1 MIDIYKDPIWEL
13 MDIFSGPFERKIQNN
28 GLRNVKRP
36 HNLVNVKD
44 DDGNIIAQK
53 LTVVTTPFNKEDVK
67 VTVADNMLSVTCG
80 AENKYDK
87 ENEDVIYRGISSQSY
102 SFALQ
107 LSPTVDKKSITA
119 ENKDGMLTI
128 CLPVKK
134 EEEKKSDVIDIKID

>member
-13 MDIFSGPFERKIQNN
+13 MDMFSYPFERKIQNN

-44 DDGNIIAQK
+44 NDGNIIAQK

-80 AENKYDK
+80 TENKYDK
-87 ENEDVIYRGISSQSY
+87 ENEDVIYRGISS
-102 SFALQ
+102 
-107 LSPTVDKKSITA
+107 
-119 ENKDGMLTI
+119 
-128 CLPVKK
+128 
-134 EEEKKSDVIDIKID
+134 

>member
-1 MIDIYKDPIWEL
+1 MLNIYKDPIWEL
-13 MDIFSGPFERKIQNN
+13 MDFFSNPLDRKIQNQ
-28 GLRNVKRP
+28 GLRNIKRP

-67 VTVADNMLSVTCG
+67 VSIVDNMLSVVCG
-80 AENKYDK
+80 TENKYDNI
-87 ENEDVIYRGISSQSY
+87 NEDIIYRGISSQSY

-128 CLPVKK
+128 NLPIKK
-134 EEEKKSDVIDIKID
+134 EEEKKANIIDVKVD

>member
-13 MDIFSGPFERKIQNN
+13 MDMFSYPFERKIQNN

-53 LTVVTTPFNKEDVK
+53 LTVVTTPFSKDDVK

-107 LSPTVDKKSITA
+107 LSPTVDKKNITA

-128 CLPVKK
+128 SLPVKK
-134 EEEKKSDVIDIKID
+134 EEEKKPDVIDIKID